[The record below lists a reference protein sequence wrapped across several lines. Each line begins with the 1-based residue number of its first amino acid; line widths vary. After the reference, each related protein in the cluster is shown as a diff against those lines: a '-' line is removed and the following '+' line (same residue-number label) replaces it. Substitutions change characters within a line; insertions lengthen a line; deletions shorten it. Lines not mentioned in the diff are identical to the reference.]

1 VRFSSRRRWACLR
14 FSLSHD
20 TFQPADSAKY
30 LIFSTHQFELPP
42 DRPATF
48 AVDFAVKNI
57 GGEPGTYRRGMAAFH
72 VFDFVSKGV
81 FAVCCTSCVY
91 RKLDS
96 P

>member
-1 VRFSSRRRWACLR
+1 VQVTIPR

-48 AVDFAVKNI
+48 AVDLAVNNI
-57 GGEPGTYRRGMAAFH
+57 GGEPGTSAGQWPP
-72 VFDFVSKGV
+72 STPS
-81 FAVCCTSCVY
+81 TS
-91 RKLDS
+91 R
-96 P
+96 